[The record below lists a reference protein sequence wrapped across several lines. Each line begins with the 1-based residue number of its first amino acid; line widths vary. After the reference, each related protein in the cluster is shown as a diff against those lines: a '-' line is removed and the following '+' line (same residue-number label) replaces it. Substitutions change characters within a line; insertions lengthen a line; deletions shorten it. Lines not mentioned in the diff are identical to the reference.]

1 MTERP
6 EIERIKR
13 KNIIDMALGFT
24 AMTRILS
31 VRSQA
36 RTVLSLPAASSVAGF
51 SAPAEG
57 IPPDPGRFWTPA
69 PTRLDTVYPCRVVYG
84 LPELSP

>member
-1 MTERP
+1 MLAERP

-24 AMTRILS
+24 AMTRSLP
-31 VRSQA
+31 VRSKA
-36 RTVLSLPAASSVAGF
+36 RIVLSLPAASSVAGF

-57 IPPDPGRFWTPA
+57 IPPDPGRF
-69 PTRLDTVYPCRVVYG
+69 
-84 LPELSP
+84 